1 MAISPMGVAKSLTHD
16 PLLPPGLLLRLPF
29 LDSPPDSQC
38 YEDQIYWE
46 VRCDCSPSGP

>member
-1 MAISPMGVAKSLTHD
+1 MGVAKSLTHS
-16 PLLPPGLLLRLPF
+16 PLLPLGLLLRLPF

-46 VRCDCSPSGP
+46 VRWSRGPSGP